1 MPIPYAPT
9 ARPLTRRDHQD
20 AQALVGLFEPREQGS
35 VQSLLALL
43 LNGGLP
49 HRAIAVA
56 HGTVAALHGRFLSRL
71 AGEGFVLEDCRC
83 ATEGPD
89 FASGAFT
96 IRQRIEPDL
105 RPGFA
110 AMTTHFGRS
119 PSLAWLYR
127 RDTLET
133 LSSHPWLAEFSRA
146 AGCQN
151 TDDVEDVVKHL
162 ASNGG
167 AVGLLDDRKFRALVL
182 ELITPTKQT
191 DELGRIVKPHQPG
204 TSEWAEILD
213 DAITTAEVSF
223 RD

>member
-1 MPIPYAPT
+1 MPVPT
-9 ARPLTRRDHQD
+9 ARPLTTRDHQD
-20 AQALVGLFEPREQGS
+20 AQALVVLFAQREQGA
-35 VQSLLALL
+35 VRSLLARL

-56 HGTVAALHGRFLSRL
+56 HGPVAALHKRVLSRL

-83 ATEGPD
+83 TTEGPD

-105 RPGFA
+105 RTGFA
-110 AMTTHFGRS
+110 AMTTHFDRS

-133 LSSHPWLAEFSRA
+133 LSAHPWLAELSRA

-151 TDDVEDVVKHL
+151 ADDVEDVVKHL
-162 ASNGG
+162 ASSDG
-167 AVGLLDDRKFRALVL
+167 AIALLDGCKFREFVI
-182 ELITPTKQT
+182 EM
-191 DELGRIVKPHQPG
+191 VKPPHPG
-204 TSEWAEILD
+204 TSGWAGILD
-213 DAITTAEVSF
+213 DAITSAKAAL
-223 RD
+223 DD